1 MRPDALARR
10 DAAVAR
16 HHDFDVVAEPRER
29 PRQGARHV
37 GQAPGLGKRHRL
49 RRHHQ
54 DPHPFELSPH
64 SAPRPARHGRS
75 ARAAAVYD
83 RPVPGPPTR
92 SPRAESREITEL
104 RAVKTRHPEL
114 AGAVDMHLELLELQR
129 RIQGR
134 VPLPPLDFDPNA
146 FQRHQLEGRPL
157 LRFEQI
163 PLDLTDL
170 RLMVRQTA
178 DVLHRFDAL
187 DAQEFQLVHTL
198 GRGDQLLEVAGRWYR
213 ARGGAGR
220 APAGA
225 GVAPA
230 PPLEPEPE
238 VPEIVGPRAGA
249 GDAPVPVALRRGA
262 AAAARARRLD
272 ARALRALRR
281 RAGSGDARCARAIV
295 TWSAAAACCSGGST
309 PSPARFAATATAA
322 RITSFAT
329 SDGLYRVYG
338 CDVCHRYLKAFDAR
352 RATRPLMPVL
362 DGVAMLPLDA
372 AAMQRGYSS

>member
-1 MRPDALARR
+1 
-10 DAAVAR
+10 
-16 HHDFDVVAEPRER
+16 
-29 PRQGARHV
+29 
-37 GQAPGLGKRHRL
+37 
-49 RRHHQ
+49 
-54 DPHPFELSPH
+54 
-64 SAPRPARHGRS
+64 
-75 ARAAAVYD
+75 
-83 RPVPGPPTR
+83 
-92 SPRAESREITEL
+92 
-104 RAVKTRHPEL
+104 
-114 AGAVDMHLELLELQR
+114 MHIELLGLQR

-134 VPLPPLDFDPNA
+134 VPLPPLDFDPNV
-146 FQRHQLEGRPL
+146 FQRHQLEGRPV

-213 ARGGAGR
+213 RAAARVA
-220 APAGA
+220 ASGA

-230 PPLEPEPE
+230 LPLEPEPE
-238 VPEIVGPRAGA
+238 IPEIVGH
-249 GDAPVPVALRRGA
+249 VLALAMRPFLSRCAEVLQRRPELATWTHAHCALCGGEPDLA
-262 AAAARARRLD
+262 TLD
-272 ARALRALRR
+272 AQ
-281 RAGSGDARCARAIV
+281 GDRQLVCGRCLLQWRFDAV
-295 TWSAAAACCSGGST
+295 TCPFCLNADRG
-309 PSPARFAATATAA
+309 
-322 RITSFAT
+322 RITSFGT

-338 CDVCHRYLKAFDAR
+338 CDACHRYLKAFDAR